1 MPIYGIVDTYALR
14 DVNKVEL
21 EPKFR
26 ALELPST
33 PILNKISFGAP
44 INSTRLEWYD
54 DVPLPLRYTLAAN
67 HAAGDGKLTFGD
79 NSVLLKVGNILKY
92 GDILFRVVGVNT
104 NESPKS
110 VSVRV
115 IAGTDIDI
123 AAGAVLE
130 LVSDAMPE
138 GSGAEVSGFNVAV
151 KRYNITQIFTDAI
164 EFTDTQLAVN
174 LEYSVD
180 LRVQKTNEKLKK
192 LRLLLERTVVNGKLY
207 EPANN
212 TEPRMMAG
220 FVEFVKNNGLTVTG
234 LFSEANFK
242 AWLKDM
248 FFLRNQEPITEVW
261 MNPATKEQIF
271 NPMLSD
277 KVITTVNET
286 TAGKRVDR
294 YVTEWGEVVLNTAA
308 VLPEGYIFIVDF
320 DKMAVR
326 PLRPL
331 TMFEVAKT
339 ADKTTYM
346 IVGEYTLE
354 VRDSALMGY
363 YRISG

>member
-1 MPIYGIVDTYALR
+1 MPINGIVDTYALK

-21 EPKFR
+21 EPKFK

-54 DVPLPLRYTLAAN
+54 DVPLPLKYVLAAN
-67 HAAGDGKLTFGD
+67 HMAGDGKLIFGD
-79 NSVLLKVGNILKY
+79 DSVLLKVGNVLKY
-92 GDILFRVVGVNT
+92 GDILFRVTGINAGET
-104 NESPKS
+104 PKS
-110 VSVRV
+110 VSVSV
-115 IAGTDIDI
+115 IAGTDANIN
-123 AAGAVLE
+123 AGAVIE

-151 KRYNITQIFTDAI
+151 KRFNITQIFTDAI

-207 EPANN
+207 EPMNN
-212 TEPRMMAG
+212 TQPRMMKG
-220 FVEFVKNNGLTVTG
+220 FVEFIKDNGLTASG
-234 LFSEANFK
+234 SFSEANFK
-242 AWLKDM
+242 AWLKEM
-248 FFLRNQEPITEVW
+248 FYLRNQEPITEVW
-261 MNPATKEQIF
+261 MNPATKEQVF
-271 NPMLSD
+271 NPLLSD
-277 KVITTVNET
+277 KIITTVNET
-286 TAGKRVDR
+286 TAGKRIDR
-294 YVTEWGEVVLNTAA
+294 YVSEWGEVVLNTAA
-308 VLPEGYIFIVDF
+308 VLPEGYIFIADF

-331 TMFEVAKT
+331 TMFEIAKT

-363 YRISG
+363 YKIA